1 VNGAQQHPVGRDERQ
16 GGALEGFFDLL
27 SGAPARV
34 LLLDYDGTLAPF
46 RVERDQAVPYEGV
59 REAVRRMLGAGHTR
73 VVVISGRTI
82 ADLRPLLG
90 VEPPPELWGTH
101 GWERMEPG
109 GPLRLRELEGAQRT
123 GLERARGAVPVDPA
137 RVEAK
142 PASVAVHVRGL
153 AQRESERVL
162 AAARDAWTPIARD
175 AGLAL
180 HPFDGG
186 LELRARGWDKGDAVR
201 AVLAQEPPGTAVAYL
216 GDDLTDEDAFSAL
229 DELADGSG
237 VRALGV
243 LVRGERRPSR
253 ARAWLRP
260 PEDLLAFLDRWN
272 RSAS

>member
-1 VNGAQQHPVGRDERQ
+1 VNGAEDHA
-16 GGALEGFFDLL
+16 ALERFFELL
-27 SGAPARV
+27 PGVPARV

-46 RVERDQAVPYEGV
+46 RVDRDRAIPYDGV
-59 REAVRRMLGAGHTR
+59 REAVRRLLDAGHTR

-82 ADLRPLLG
+82 TDLRPLLG

-109 GPLRLRELEGAQRT
+109 GRLRLRELEGAQRT
-123 GLERARGAVPVDPA
+123 GLESARAAVTIDDA
-137 RVEAK
+137 RVEVK

-153 AQRESERVL
+153 SARESERVL
-162 AAARDAWTPIARD
+162 AAARDAWAPIARD

-201 AVLAQEPPGTAVAYL
+201 AVLAEEPSGAAAAYL
-216 GDDLTDEDAFSAL
+216 GDDLTDEDAFRAL
-229 DELADGSG
+229 DELADAGDL
-237 VRALGV
+237 RALGV
-243 LVRGERRPSR
+243 LVRGERRPTR

-260 PEDLLAFLDRWN
+260 PEALIEFLERWN
-272 RSAS
+272 RSAR